1 MAPHKGLIFHI
12 CTFSFPTERPS
23 YAPPPAPAP
32 TTVSIRAKTQRNPPK
47 IIRLI
52 KSAANASNRSVF
64 HVQICDSSFVQ
75 TDLIMH
81 KSLPQHGCK
90 LVPHFPCSPP
100 PPTPPLPPLPPCSYI
115 KPLSLSLYVS
125 PLSVSKYPTQLGLW
139 GTIRTA
145 TWPTTTTGLGGARA
159 PTAGQR

>member
-1 MAPHKGLIFHI
+1 MSK
-12 CTFSFPTERPS
+12 RPS

-32 TTVSIRAKTQRNPPK
+32 TTVSIGAKMQRNPPK
-47 IIRLI
+47 IVRLI
-52 KSAANASNRSVF
+52 ESAANASDRSAF

-90 LVPHFPCSPP
+90 LVTHFPSPP
-100 PPTPPLPPLPPCSYI
+100 PPPSPPPLPPCSYI
-115 KPLSLSLYVS
+115 KPFSFSLYVS

-139 GTIRTA
+139 GTTRTA

-159 PTAGQR
+159 PTAGQRTLQE